1 MESLF
6 EKYMSS
12 DFDQFESGKYVTVK
26 DFVFRPKR
34 YEVWRE
40 GDKIK
45 EGKINN
51 KVKSIVRGEEEE
63 YSTNVLIEIEDSEK
77 IGHIVRKSVYDVCV
91 TSVDRVQML
100 TIPAE
105 KNSVE
110 CVGLASCRNGTGPTR
125 RSKEF
130 EKNEPY
136 CCNLFLKDGNL
147 SKVTFSINRPEKLV
161 EFYS

>member
-1 MESLF
+1 MESLM

-12 DFDQFESGKYVTVK
+12 KFDQFESGKYVKVK
-26 DFVFRPKR
+26 DFVFKPTR

-40 GDKIK
+40 GNKIK
-45 EGKINN
+45 EGSIRGKINSN
-51 KVKSIVRGEEEE
+51 VRGEKEE
-63 YSTNVLIEIEDSEK
+63 YSTNILVEIEDAEK
-77 IGHIVRKSVYDVCV
+77 VGHILEKSIYDVCV
-91 TSVDRVQML
+91 TSMDRVQML
-100 TIPAE
+100 TIPKE
-105 KNSVE
+105 KNSIE

-147 SKVTFSINRPEKLV
+147 SKITFSINRPEKLV